1 MQWRS
6 IAYPVL
12 SRSVSFA
19 HEGAPSRIQYRDGEF
34 FEQMGA
40 RSPTFTYTL
49 ALREDI
55 AIKQYRALFR
65 EGLPLLFRDIRNRE
79 RGLLEDPVYGSFFC
93 VPQTFDEDLDI
104 NKRDGT
110 DVRVTFVHSPDISGE
125 FAEEPAPTIQGL
137 VTDAGALNADIS
149 KVDWTQTESPQPE
162 IDALNAISG
171 FGAQIEANAG
181 KGVAALH
188 NVAFQLEKV
197 EEQAARLESP
207 DGFQIQ
213 RAARRNRAA
222 ATALASRAKDPQK
235 RIQTVISK
243 YQKTITGVAAE
254 ANMTVK
260 DLLALNPTLARLP
273 FIPPNTPIRVFRAD
287 GRT

>member
-1 MQWRS
+1 MTDVLRLLPPFRWRGV
-6 IAYPVL
+6 AYPVL
-12 SRSVSFA
+12 SRGVSFA
-19 HEGAPSRIQYRDGEF
+19 HDGAPTRIQYRDGEF

-40 RSPTFTYTL
+40 RSPTFTYGL

-110 DVRVTFVHSPDISGE
+110 DVRVTFVHSPDIAGE

-137 VTDAGALNADIS
+137 VTDAGALNSDIS
-149 KVDWTQTESPQPE
+149 KVDWTQSESPQPE

-171 FGAQIEANAG
+171 FGAQVETN
-181 KGVAALH
+181 VAKTRSALQ

-207 DGFQIQ
+207 DGREFFQS
-213 RAARRNRAA
+213 
-222 ATALASRAKDPQK
+222 LCS
-235 RIQTVISK
+235 
-243 YQKTITGVAAE
+243 
-254 ANMTVK
+254 
-260 DLLALNPTLARLP
+260 
-273 FIPPNTPIRVFRAD
+273 
-287 GRT
+287 